1 MKKIKVKK
9 GEKLNM
15 KRKLIL
21 FLVISAAISFLTG
34 NFAEAAEQPK
44 KPIQKAAERGPIALE
59 VLNPRG
65 DILPIPVAGSVARVK
80 DLDGRKI
87 GLVDNTKA
95 GAEYFL
101 DAAEEL
107 LKKKFPGATILRFRK
122 SEGTINPAPKMY
134 SAVAEK
140 CDAFIYA
147 TGD

>member
-1 MKKIKVKK
+1 
-9 GEKLNM
+9 M
-15 KRKLIL
+15 KRKLIWL
-21 FLVISAAISFLTG
+21 VVISAAISFSAG
-34 NFAEAAEQPK
+34 HFATAAEQSK
-44 KPIQKAAERGPIALE
+44 KPIQKAPDGGPITLE

-65 DILPIPVAGSVARVK
+65 EIPPITVTGIVARLK
-80 DLDGRKI
+80 DLDGKKI

-101 DAAEEL
+101 DATEEL
-107 LKKKFPGATILRFRK
+107 LKKKFPSATIFRFRK

-134 SAVAEK
+134 SSVAEK

>member
-1 MKKIKVKK
+1 
-9 GEKLNM
+9 M
-15 KRKLIL
+15 KRILIL
-21 FLVISAAISFLTG
+21 FIVLTATIGFLFGHFT
-34 NFAEAAEQPK
+34 EATEQSK
-44 KPIQKAAERGPIALE
+44 KPAKNAAGGGTVTLE
-59 VLNPRG
+59 LLNPRG
-65 DILPIPVAGSVARVK
+65 EIPPIPVTGIVARVK
-80 DLDGRKI
+80 DLDGKKI

-107 LKKKFPGATILRFRK
+107 LKKKFPNATILRFRK
-122 SEGTINPAPKMY
+122 SEGTINPATKMY

>member
-1 MKKIKVKK
+1 
-9 GEKLNM
+9 M

-34 NFAEAAEQPK
+34 HFAEAAEQPK
-44 KPIQKAAERGPIALE
+44 KPIQKTADRGPIALE

-65 DILPIPVAGSVARVK
+65 EIPPITVTGIVARVR
-80 DLDGRKI
+80 DLDGKKI

-140 CDAFIYA
+140 CDVFIYA

>member
-1 MKKIKVKK
+1 
-9 GEKLNM
+9 M

-21 FLVISAAISFLTG
+21 FVLILAAISFLAG
-34 NFAEAAEQPK
+34 QFAEAAEQPK
-44 KPIQKAAERGPIALE
+44 KPIQKAAGVGPITLE
-59 VLNPRG
+59 VLNARG
-65 DILPIPVAGSVARVK
+65 EIPPITVTGLGARVK
-80 DLDGRKI
+80 DLGGKKI

-101 DAAEEL
+101 DATEEL
-107 LKKKFPGATILRFRK
+107 LKKKFPDATILRFRK

-134 SAVAEK
+134 SSVAEK

>member
-1 MKKIKVKK
+1 
-9 GEKLNM
+9 M

-21 FLVISAAISFLTG
+21 FILILVAISFLTG
-34 NFAEAAEQPK
+34 QFGEAAEQPP
-44 KPIQKAAERGPIALE
+44 KPIQKAAGVGSITLE

-65 DILPIPVAGSVARVK
+65 EIPPIKVSGIVARVR
-80 DLDGRKI
+80 DLDDKKI

-101 DAAEEL
+101 DATEEL

-122 SEGTINPAPKMY
+122 SEGVINPTPKMY
-134 SAVAEK
+134 SAVAGK

>member
-1 MKKIKVKK
+1 
-9 GEKLNM
+9 M

-21 FLVISAAISFLTG
+21 FILILAVIRFLTG

-44 KPIQKAAERGPIALE
+44 KPVQEAAGGGSITLE

-65 DILPIPVAGSVARVK
+65 EIPPITTKGIVPRLR
-80 DLDGRKI
+80 DLEGKKI

-101 DAAEEL
+101 DATEEL
-107 LKKKFPGATILRFRK
+107 LKKKFPSAAILRFRK
-122 SEGTINPAPKMY
+122 SEGAINPAPKMY

>member
-1 MKKIKVKK
+1 
-9 GEKLNM
+9 M

-21 FLVISAAISFLTG
+21 FVLILAAISFSTG
-34 NFAEAAEQPK
+34 QFAEAAEQPK
-44 KPIQKAAERGPIALE
+44 KPIQKATGVGPITLE

-65 DILPIPVAGSVARVK
+65 EIPLITVTGLGARVK
-80 DLDGRKI
+80 DLGGKKI

-101 DAAEEL
+101 DATEEL
-107 LKKKFPGATILRFRK
+107 LKKKFPDATILRFRK

-134 SAVAEK
+134 SSVAEK

>member
-1 MKKIKVKK
+1 
-9 GEKLNM
+9 M

-21 FLVISAAISFLTG
+21 FIVISAAISFLTWDLS
-34 NFAEAAEQPK
+34 EAAQPVK
-44 KPIQKAAERGPIALE
+44 KPSKASAGGAVTFE
-59 VLNPRG
+59 VFNPRG
-65 DILPIPVAGSVARVK
+65 EIPAIAATGIVARVR
-80 DLDGRKI
+80 DLDGKKI

-101 DAAEEL
+101 DATEEL

-134 SAVAEK
+134 SAIAEK
-140 CDAFIYA
+140 CDTFIYA

>member
-1 MKKIKVKK
+1 
-9 GEKLNM
+9 M
-15 KRKLIL
+15 KRKLIW
-21 FLVISAAISFLTG
+21 FIVISAAISFSTG
-34 NFAEAAEQPK
+34 HFAEAAEQPK
-44 KPIQKAAERGPIALE
+44 KPIQKAPGGGPITLE

-65 DILPIPVAGSVARVK
+65 AIPPITVTGIGARVK
-80 DLDGRKI
+80 DLGGKKI

-101 DAAEEL
+101 DATEEL
-107 LKKKFPGATILRFRK
+107 LKKKFPDATIFRFRK

-134 SAVAEK
+134 SSVAEK

>member
-1 MKKIKVKK
+1 M
-9 GEKLNM
+9 
-15 KRKLIL
+15 
-21 FLVISAAISFLTG
+21 
-34 NFAEAAEQPK
+34 
-44 KPIQKAAERGPIALE
+44 E

-65 DILPIPVAGSVARVK
+65 EIPAIAATGIVGRVK
-80 DLDGRKI
+80 DLEGKKI

-101 DAAEEL
+101 DATEEL
-107 LKKKFPGATILRFRK
+107 LKSKFPGATILRFRK
-122 SEGTINPAPKMY
+122 VEGAINPAPKMY

>member
-1 MKKIKVKK
+1 
-9 GEKLNM
+9 M
-15 KRKLIL
+15 KRKLIS
-21 FLVISAAISFLTG
+21 FIAISAAIGFLSGHPT
-34 NFAEAAEQPK
+34 EAAQQVRKQPK
-44 KPIQKAAERGPIALE
+44 ATGGGAVTLE

-65 DILPIPVAGSVARVK
+65 EIPSITVTGIGARVK
-80 DLDGRKI
+80 DLDGKKI

-101 DAAEEL
+101 DATEEL

>member
-1 MKKIKVKK
+1 
-9 GEKLNM
+9 M
-15 KRKLIL
+15 KRKLI
-21 FLVISAAISFLTG
+21 FFIAMAAVISILSAHLT
-34 NFAEAAEQPK
+34 EAAQTVKKAPK
-44 KPIQKAAERGPIALE
+44 SLGSGGITLE

-65 DILPIPVAGSVARVK
+65 EVLPITVTGIVPRLR
-80 DLDGRKI
+80 DLEGRKI
-87 GLVDNTKA
+87 GLVDNTKT

-101 DAAEEL
+101 DATEEL
-107 LKKKFPGATILRFRK
+107 LKKKFPSVTVLRFRK

>member
-1 MKKIKVKK
+1 
-9 GEKLNM
+9 M
-15 KRKLIL
+15 KRKPIL
-21 FLVISAAISFLTG
+21 FILMLAAVSSLTG
-34 NFAEAAEQPK
+34 YFAEAAEQSK
-44 KPIQKAAERGPIALE
+44 KPIQKAAGGGSITLE

-65 DILPIPVAGSVARVK
+65 EIPPIRVTGIVARVR
-80 DLDGRKI
+80 DLDGKKI
-87 GLVDNTKA
+87 GLIDNTKA

-101 DAAEEL
+101 DATEEL

-122 SEGTINPAPKMY
+122 SEGAINPAPKMY

>member
-1 MKKIKVKK
+1 M
-9 GEKLNM
+9 N
-15 KRKLIL
+15 RKLIWVIVVTVTIGL
-21 FLVISAAISFLTG
+21 LVGHLTEG
-34 NFAEAAEQPK
+34 SEQPT
-44 KPIQKAAERGPIALE
+44 KPAWAAATGGSITLE

-65 DILPIPVAGSVARVK
+65 EIPPIPVAGLVARVK
-80 DLDGRKI
+80 DLDGKKI

-107 LKKKFPGATILRFRK
+107 LKKKFPGVTILRFRK
-122 SEGTINPAPKMY
+122 VEGTINPAPKMY
-134 SAVAEK
+134 AAVAEK

>member
-1 MKKIKVKK
+1 
-9 GEKLNM
+9 M

-34 NFAEAAEQPK
+34 YLAEAAEQTK
-44 KPIQKAAERGPIALE
+44 KPVQKEGGGAPITLE

-65 DILPIPVAGSVARVK
+65 EFPPVEVRRIVDRVK
-80 DLDGRKI
+80 ELDGKKI

-101 DAAEEL
+101 DATEEL
-107 LKKKFPGATILRFRK
+107 LKKRFPAATILRFRK

-134 SAVAEK
+134 SALAEK
-140 CDAFIYA
+140 CDTFIYA

>member
-1 MKKIKVKK
+1 
-9 GEKLNM
+9 M

-21 FLVISAAISFLTG
+21 FIAILAAISFLTG
-34 NFAEAAEQPK
+34 HLSEAAQQVK
-44 KPIQKAAERGPIALE
+44 KPSKALGDRPITLE

-65 DILPIPVAGSVARVK
+65 EIPPITVTGIVARVR
-80 DLDGRKI
+80 DLDGKKI
-87 GLVDNTKA
+87 GLVDNGKA
-95 GAEYFL
+95 GADYFL
-101 DAAEEL
+101 DATEEL
-107 LKKKFPGATILRFRK
+107 LKKKFPSATILRFRK